1 MADPESITT
10 VAADELGDR
19 AEDWPVVHREV
30 RHAGHVTTYVTD
42 TVQAPDGSTLTRDWI
57 EHPGAVGVIALDSD
71 ERVVLVQQYR
81 HPAGFRLFEPPAG
94 LLDVAEE
101 EWLIG
106 AQRELAEE
114 AMLAADRW
122 DVLVDMFTSPGASG
136 ENVRIYLARDLR
148 PVARPDGFELEGEE
162 ADMSIVRARLDDL
175 LDGVFA
181 GRLQNPLLVTG
192 CLAAAQALRTGRE
205 LRPADS
211 PWPARAPRPR
221 TR

>member
-1 MADPESITT
+1 MTDLGSVPV
-10 VAADELGDR
+10 VAAADLADR

-42 TVQAPDGSTLTRDWI
+42 TVQSPDGSTLTRDWT
-57 EHPGAVGVIALDSD
+57 EHPGAVGVIALDAED
-71 ERVVLVQQYR
+71 HVVLVEQYR

-101 EWLIG
+101 GWLVG

-136 ENVRIYLARDLR
+136 ESVRIFLARDLR

-162 ADMSIVRARLDDL
+162 ADMSIVRAHLDDL

-181 GRLQNPLLVTG
+181 GRLQNPLLVAG
-192 CLAAAQALRTGRE
+192 CLAAAHALRTGRE

-221 TR
+221 TH